1 MTEDDLYVE
10 MEKLRRKNRFIEQRI
25 DKPYSWLF
33 REKIKNFSVN
43 RGLVLLVAMIF
54 ILVTCS
60 LISSLQ

>member
-1 MTEDDLYVE
+1 MTEDDLYIE
-10 MEKLRRKNRFIEQRI
+10 MEKLRRKNQLVEQRI

-43 RGLVLLVAMIF
+43 RGLVLLVTMIF